1 MVRAERDPAALLP
14 LTPASFLILLAL
26 ARGVRHGYAIMQDV
40 QEMTRGRTIL
50 GPGTLYWIIQRMVLD
65 GLISEGEEPSA
76 PDAERRRYYR
86 LTSFGRRV
94 GILETERHTDLIR
107 AAVDSELG
115 GKELLAL
122 IQTLRRRSP

>member
-1 MVRAERDPAALLP
+1 
-14 LTPASFLILLAL
+14 
-26 ARGVRHGYAIMQDV
+26 
-40 QEMTRGRTIL
+40 MTRGRTIL
-50 GPGTLYWIIQRMVLD
+50 GPGTLYRTIQRMVLD